1 MPDPAQDWFE
11 RARAATD
18 EDGRPAPGPMTGWE
32 VFPFE
37 ADSLVVKPLGEPVL
51 PEPDRRKA
59 PGDCKVCRALGDERL
74 VLAQGDHLAVIRTG
88 GTSLMF
94 TANVVARQHAPLDD
108 LDPAAYAELGEW
120 IGRTYAALKAL
131 PGVGNVHVN
140 KWENGTGHLA
150 VVLLAR
156 PAGVLDLRGSNLP
169 TWADMLPAIPEEEYA
184 ERAERLRRA
193 LA

>member
-1 MPDPAQDWFE
+1 MPDAAQDWFE
-11 RARAATD
+11 RVRAATD
-18 EDGRPAPGPMTGWE
+18 GGHPAPGPMAGWE

-37 ADSLVVKPLGEPVL
+37 AGCLVVKPLGEREV

-59 PGDCKVCRALGDERL
+59 PEDCKVCRVLGDDQL
-74 VLAQGDHLAVIRTG
+74 VLAEGDDLAVIRTG

-94 TANVVARQHAPLDD
+94 TANVVSKAHAPLDA
-108 LDPAAYAELGEW
+108 LDPAAYAELGTW
-120 IGRTYAALKAL
+120 VGRTYTALKAL

-156 PAGVLDLRGSNLP
+156 PEGVLDLRGSNLP
-169 TWADMLPAIPEEEYA
+169 IWADMLPAIPEEEYA
-184 ERAERLRRA
+184 ERAELVRQA

>member
-1 MPDPAQDWFE
+1 MPDAAQAWFE

-18 EDGRPAPGPMTGWE
+18 GGHPEPGPMAGWE

-37 ADSLVVKPLGEPVL
+37 GDLAVKPLGEREV
-51 PEPDRRKA
+51 PEPDRRKSEA
-59 PGDCKVCRALGDERL
+59 DCKVCKALADERL
-74 VLAQGDHLAVIRTG
+74 LLAEGQHLTVIRTG

-94 TANVVARQHAPLDD
+94 TANVVSKAHAPLDD
-108 LDPAAYAELGEW
+108 LDPAAYAELGTW
-120 IGRTYAALKAL
+120 IGRTYTALKGL

-156 PAGVLDLRGSNLP
+156 PEGVLNLRGSNLP
-169 TWADMLPAIPEEEYA
+169 IWADMLPGIPEEEYA
-184 ERAERLRRA
+184 ERAGLVRAA